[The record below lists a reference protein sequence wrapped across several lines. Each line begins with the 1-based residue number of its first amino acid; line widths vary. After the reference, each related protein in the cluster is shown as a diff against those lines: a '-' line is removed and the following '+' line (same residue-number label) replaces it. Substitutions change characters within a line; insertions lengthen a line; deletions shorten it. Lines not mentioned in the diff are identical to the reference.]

1 MASLKNV
8 RTVVRGVS
16 GPVET
21 VLLEN
26 SYHMIT
32 VDQERNLVIERT
44 TRFFNEV
51 AATRFVTMPEHAPA
65 MAVAD

>member
-1 MASLKNV
+1 LRNV
-8 RTVVRGVS
+8 QVLVRGVK

-32 VDQERNLVIERT
+32 VDQERNLVIDRT
-44 TRFFNEV
+44 TRFFNQV
-51 AATRFVTMPEHAPA
+51 AATQFVTMPEPVPA
-65 MAVAD
+65 VAVAD